1 MIITCKSCGTRYEIN
16 EDLVKPEGSKVRCTR
31 CDTVFSAYRQE
42 GSEPAPVE
50 EESAGAMESGE
61 EPGERELPDAAG
73 EPAGEP
79 ATESA
84 GEPDQEGT
92 STTTVFE
99 SGVEGLIDEF
109 DTDASFE
116 EPPRQGTR
124 EIGMESLEKTTFV
137 DLRDLEPTGQAAPEA
152 GDGEKA
158 GEEGGQEPTRGE
170 VTDFGLETMTEDEL
184 GIDQNLEDFN
194 LDLVD
199 EDEPA
204 TDAGPSAKTDEETA
218 DEEILDMTRD
228 QAEVAEAADIE
239 IEDIDED
246 FEVDF
251 DDESEAG
258 DRDYEIDLIEE
269 DPVDSAEIGE
279 PGIAPVEGEDL
290 TMAVEEDLAA
300 GDADEDIAVELDFD
314 LEEDLESQETLDFD
328 LEAADPVTGGEPD
341 AGGTEAEDFA
351 ADFELDF
358 DLEEADDTARGTA
371 APVEEDEFD
380 LTDVEEFLDLEESTR
395 QEDSGADDEET
406 FNLGLET
413 DADTSSTAAAEQK
426 EFDIDMETVGSETG
440 APATEDAG
448 EKMAMETAME
458 SPEAAPGEQ
467 GAAWARKEPKR
478 SGKDTGSP
486 GREAG
491 PGADKD
497 EDTHTPAGPVP
508 PPTRR
513 RGSPARKVFLVVLL
527 FAAIAGGGYYYM
539 AEMRQPAPPEPI
551 AVAPDPEPEPAAEL
565 SPADPEGNLEI
576 AISSPDYRF
585 VSNVDAGEILVA
597 SGSVTNRYDHPRR
610 EILVQGNLYG
620 PEGERIDSSS
630 PMFAGILFETEEL
643 EVLSLSEMESTLT
656 APGAMVRQ
664 SPVEPGQEMPFMVVF
679 PQVPPDAVEMDVEV
693 VSSTAGDD

>member
-1 MIITCKSCGTRYEIN
+1 MIITCKSCGARYEIN
-16 EDLVKPEGSKVRCTR
+16 EDLVKPEGSRVRCTR
-31 CDTVFSAYRQE
+31 CDTVFTAYRQE
-42 GSEPAPVE
+42 GSEAAPVE
-50 EESAGAMESGE
+50 EESAGAMESVE

-73 EPAGEP
+73 EPAEES
-79 ATESA
+79 AAESA
-84 GEPDQEGT
+84 GEPDQEG
-92 STTTVFE
+92 TTTVFE

-109 DTDASFE
+109 DIDASFE

-228 QAEVAEAADIE
+228 QAEAAEAADIE
-239 IEDIDED
+239 IEDNDED

-269 DPVDSAEIGE
+269 DPVDLAEAGE
-279 PGIAPVEGEDL
+279 SGGAPVEGEAL

-300 GDADEDIAVELDFD
+300 GDGDEDIAVEIDFD

-328 LEAADPVTGGEPD
+328 LEAADPETGGAPD
-341 AGGTEAEDFA
+341 AGRAEAEAFD

-413 DADTSSTAAAEQK
+413 DAETSPTAAAEQK
-426 EFDIDMETVGSETG
+426 EFDIDLETVGDDG
-440 APATEDAG
+440 VPATEEAG
-448 EKMAMETAME
+448 EKMAMETAVE

-467 GAAWARKEPKR
+467 GAAWVRKESER
-478 SGKDTGSP
+478 SGTDTGFS
-486 GREAG
+486 GQKTGMGAG
-491 PGADKD
+491 KA

-508 PPTRR
+508 PPARR
-513 RGSPARKVFLVVLL
+513 RGSPARKVLLVVLL
-527 FAAIAGGGYYYM
+527 FAVIAGGGYYYM
-539 AEMRQPAPPEPI
+539 AEIQQPVSQQPT
-551 AVAPDPEPEPAAEL
+551 AVAPDPEPETAAEL

-630 PMFAGILFETEEL
+630 PVFAGILFETEEL
-643 EVLSLSEMESTLT
+643 EVLSLSEMESTLA

-664 SPVEPGQEMPFMVVF
+664 SPVAAGQEMPFMVIF